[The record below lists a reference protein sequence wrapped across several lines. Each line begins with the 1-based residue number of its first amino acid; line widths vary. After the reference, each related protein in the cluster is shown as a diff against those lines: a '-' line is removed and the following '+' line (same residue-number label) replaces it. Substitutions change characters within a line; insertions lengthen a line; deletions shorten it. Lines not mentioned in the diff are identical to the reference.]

1 MFKKK
6 KIIGIIPARSGSKG
20 IKNKNMSKIYNI
32 SLIGHASKFLR
43 LIVEFTLKKQK
54 NMVLIKI

>member
-20 IKNKNMSKIYNI
+20 IKNKNMSKINNI
-32 SLIGHASKFLR
+32 SLIGHASKFLNE
-43 LIVEFTLKKQK
+43 LNFIDYKVITSDSE
-54 NMVLIKI
+54 I